1 MNIFNIIEK
10 ERKRNRELFYHNF
23 NGFPSKC
30 KLCKKIRLIRENT
43 WVSIKEKCPIFNIIN
58 PHIDN
63 VIDIIL
69 SSLYLLLETF
79 DRICLTPNQIESS
92 NNTEGIIKDE

>member
-43 WVSIKEKCPIFNIIN
+43 WVSIKEKCPVFDINAYIIQKN
-58 PHIDN
+58 YKLYILKKRMPVLWKIAEYYTSIKYHPNKIYKYID
-63 VIDIIL
+63 
-69 SSLYLLLETF
+69 F
-79 DRICLTPNQIESS
+79 
-92 NNTEGIIKDE
+92 